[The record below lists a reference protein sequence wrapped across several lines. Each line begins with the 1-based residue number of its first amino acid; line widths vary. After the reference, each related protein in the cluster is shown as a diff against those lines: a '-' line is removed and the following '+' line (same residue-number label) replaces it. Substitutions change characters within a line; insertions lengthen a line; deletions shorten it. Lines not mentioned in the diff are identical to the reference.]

1 MKYQIVHEL
10 PGRIRFRV
18 DSAEAFSVREAAVV
32 AALLETQPGIAR
44 AQANWRTRGVLVN
57 FAPQS
62 RDAVLMT
69 MTALTKEFYGEIAAE
84 MPAAPER
91 QPGLAQILLGTAA
104 RVAFRS
110 LFPLTVRNVM
120 TAWRALPYFRRGLG
134 SLVGRRRLNV
144 SVLDAAAIAA
154 SMLQRDFRTAST
166 VMYLLGLGDE
176 LEEWTHRRSRE
187 NLSDSLQLKVD
198 SVWLCGDD
206 GVEREI
212 PARLLKKGD
221 RIVVR
226 QGSMIPA
233 DGVVVG
239 GEATV
244 NQSTMTGESEP
255 VHRTRDQSVFAGTIL
270 EEGELTVRVTAL
282 AGGTRVDEIARLID
296 ESESRKALVQTR
308 AERMADSL
316 VPYNFLL
323 AGLIFL
329 FTRSVRRASAAL
341 MADYSCAIK
350 LATPLTI
357 LTTMSAGVKQGVLIK
372 GGKYLEALSAVDT
385 VVFDKTGTLTVASPQ
400 VARVVPLNGSSRDDV
415 LRIAA
420 CLEEHFPHSLARAVV
435 RRAQDEGLKHE
446 EEHDKLQ
453 YVVAHGIRSTLYGR
467 QALIGSAHFV
477 FDDERVACPAA
488 LKRKISAEARGATT
502 LYLALGDKLA
512 GVIYIEDPLRA
523 EAKSVIGELRREG
536 VRRVVMLTGD
546 NDHTARHVASAL
558 GVDEYR
564 AELLPAGKIDCI
576 RRMTAAGSRVA
587 MVGDG
592 INDSPSLAAASVG
605 VSLSSATDIAREVAD
620 VVLYQ
625 GLSKLPVARRLSCRA
640 MAKIR
645 RNYNG
650 IVGVNSAIIL
660 LGVAGILSPGVS
672 ALLHNLFTLGVSL
685 YSMKPVSGER
695 ED

>member
-1 MKYQIVHEL
+1 
-10 PGRIRFRV
+10 
-18 DSAEAFSVREAAVV
+18 
-32 AALLETQPGIAR
+32 
-44 AQANWRTRGVLVN
+44 
-57 FAPQS
+57 
-62 RDAVLMT
+62 
-69 MTALTKEFYGEIAAE
+69 
-84 MPAAPER
+84 
-91 QPGLAQILLGTAA
+91 
-104 RVAFRS
+104 
-110 LFPLTVRNVM
+110 
-120 TAWRALPYFRRGLG
+120 
-134 SLVGRRRLNV
+134 
-144 SVLDAAAIAA
+144 
-154 SMLQRDFRTAST
+154 
-166 VMYLLGLGDE
+166 
-176 LEEWTHRRSRE
+176 
-187 NLSDSLQLKVD
+187 
-198 SVWLCGDD
+198 
-206 GVEREI
+206 
-212 PARLLKKGD
+212 
-221 RIVVR
+221 
-226 QGSMIPA
+226 
-233 DGVVVG
+233 
-239 GEATV
+239 
-244 NQSTMTGESEP
+244 
-255 VHRTRDQSVFAGTIL
+255 
-270 EEGELTVRVTAL
+270 
-282 AGGTRVDEIARLID
+282 
-296 ESESRKALVQTR
+296 
-308 AERMADSL
+308 MADSL